1 MAAAIAIWVGLTAP
15 AAPAQPTSATI
26 TASLSPDRA
35 SARGALTFTAQLTGG
50 ESGVPSP
57 VQMTV
62 VKFPAGLTLDIP
74 TLRSCS
80 RARLLARGPSGCPAQ
95 SKVGQ
100 GHALAEVLDGPQL
113 ITEDVLVW
121 AFVGPPENNEPTL
134 ELVGEGSNPA
144 PAQVV
149 VTGIVRPAR
158 VPYGEELV
166 IPIPP
171 VPTLPFSANTSMA
184 SLSLTIGMKG
194 RHPPRSANTVIA
206 PPRCPAGGFPFAA
219 EFTYADGSTS
229 SPLARAPCVR

>member
-1 MAAAIAIWVGLTAP
+1 M
-15 AAPAQPTSATI
+15 
-26 TASLSPDRA
+26 
-35 SARGALTFTAQLTGG
+35 
-50 ESGVPSP
+50 PSP
-57 VQMTV
+57 VQMSI

-80 RARLLARGPSGCPAQ
+80 RARLLTRGPSSCPAQ

-100 GHALAEVLDGPQL
+100 GHALAEVLEGSQL
-113 ITEDVLVW
+113 ITENVLVS

-134 ELVGEGSNPA
+134 ELLGEGFNPA

-149 VTGIVRPAR
+149 VTGTVRQAR
-158 VPYGEELV
+158 APYGEELV

-171 VPTLPFSANTSMA
+171 VPTLPFAANTSMA
-184 SLSLTIGMKG
+184 SLSLTIGTEG
-194 RHPPRSANTVIA
+194 PHPPRSANTVIA
-206 PPRCPAGGFPFAA
+206 PSRCPSGGFPFAA